1 MRYTDDPY
9 EDFKRYDRE
18 QHRHLA
24 GLPECIEC
32 GEPIQDD
39 QAYYIN
45 GEWVCEAC
53 VETYR
58 REVTRG

>member
-1 MRYTDDPY
+1 MIYTDDPY
-9 EDFKRYDRE
+9 DDFR
-18 QHRHLA
+18 RHDAERSRRLA
-24 GLPECIEC
+24 SLPECVEC

-39 QAYYIN
+39 EAYYIN